1 MREVPLLDVISELQA
16 RLDDAA
22 ERGKGVRLD
31 SDDCGLV
38 SAALDFY
45 RAQVV
50 MIEERQDDPMMIAE
64 RFATR

>member
-1 MREVPLLDVISELQA
+1 MIEVPLLDVISELQA
-16 RLDDAA
+16 RLDDAT

-45 RAQVV
+45 RSQVV
-50 MIEERQDDPMMIAE
+50 MIEERTDDPMMIAE
-64 RFATR
+64 RFKV